1 MRLLCLLTLCLPL
14 LGWTQATPEAGN
26 AYKQVLEKVQ
36 SNIVTVRAVI
46 KIDVKA
52 EDESESNES
61 KFTMQGAVLT
71 SDGLVMASGLL
82 LSSESFK
89 QLLGVEDDDEMTFT
103 ITPQSFKVIF
113 GSETKEYEAK
123 LVATDSQLGDRK
135 SVV

>member
-1 MRLLCLLTLCLPL
+1 LADASKRPKR
-14 LGWTQATPEAGN
+14 AN

-61 KFTMQGAVLT
+61 KFTLQGVVLT
-71 SDGLVMASGLL
+71 RDGLIMASGVL

-89 QLLGVEDDDEMTFT
+89 QLIGAEDNESVTFT
-103 ITPQSFKVIF
+103 ITPAELQGHLRGRRPKS
-113 GSETKEYEAK
+113 TKRSWSPPTRSWG
-123 LVATDSQLGDRK
+123 LRS
-135 SVV
+135 